1 MDTQIDSVLRV
12 LGLTLI
18 FYYNRL
24 SNAVTPYLDQ
34 VQKTVEA
41 VRKSFIAAGICCFYD
56 GIPIPVYL
64 GDTINSTN
72 ENAEKPRWY
81 YISEN
86 NIFVNSIN
94 DFSPDCNVKRIS
106 WLSADIMCD
115 DVKVADISDFISDLR
130 YCGELPP
137 TPDVLIGLWSF
148 NNQYLLRRSHTKL
161 VVICSEGDTHTFNF
175 APTGADDAAW
185 RKSLGLKN

>member
-1 MDTQIDSVLRV
+1 MDTQIDSVLRA

-24 SNAVTPYLDQ
+24 SNAVAPYLDQ

-41 VRKSFIAAGICCFYD
+41 VRKSFIAAGIYCFYD

-86 NIFVNSIN
+86 NIFVNSIT

-106 WLSADIMCD
+106 WLSADIMRD
-115 DVKVADISDFISDLR
+115 DIKVADISDFISDLR

-175 APTGADDAAW
+175 APTGVDDAAW

>member
-1 MDTQIDSVLRV
+1 MDTQIDTVLRA

-24 SNAVTPYLDQ
+24 SNIVTPYVDQ
-34 VQKTVEA
+34 AQKTVEA
-41 VRKSFIAAGICCFYD
+41 VRKSFSAAGIYCFYD

-72 ENAEKPRWY
+72 ENAEKPHWY

-106 WLSADIMCD
+106 WLSADIMCGD
-115 DVKVADISDFISDLR
+115 TKVADISDFILDLR

-148 NNQYLLRRSHTKL
+148 NNQYLLHRSHTKL

-175 APTGADDAAW
+175 GPTGVDDAAW
-185 RKSLGLKN
+185 HKSLGLKN

>member
-1 MDTQIDSVLRV
+1 MDTQIDSVLRA

-24 SNAVTPYLDQ
+24 SNAVAPYLDQ

-41 VRKSFIAAGICCFYD
+41 VRKSFIAAGIYCFYD

-86 NIFVNSIN
+86 NIFVNSIT

-115 DVKVADISDFISDLR
+115 DIKVADISDFISDLR

-175 APTGADDAAW
+175 APTGVDDAAW

>member
-1 MDTQIDSVLRV
+1 MDTQIDSVLRA

-41 VRKSFIAAGICCFYD
+41 VRKSFIAAGIYCFYD

-72 ENAEKPRWY
+72 ENAEKLRWY

-137 TPDVLIGLWSF
+137 TPDLLIGLWSF

-175 APTGADDAAW
+175 APTSVDDAAW

>member
-1 MDTQIDSVLRV
+1 MDTQIDSVLRA

-41 VRKSFIAAGICCFYD
+41 VRKSFIAAGIYCFYD

-115 DVKVADISDFISDLR
+115 DVKVADISDFISDIR

-137 TPDVLIGLWSF
+137 TPDLLIGLWSF

-175 APTGADDAAW
+175 APTGVDDAAW